1 MAYNPKYDDIIDRPH
16 HVSRSHPR
24 MPLSDRAFQFAPFA
38 ALSGYAD
45 TIRETQ
51 RLTERKIE
59 LDEGTIE
66 MLNRRY
72 RRLMDTLDSRPTVSI
87 TYFRPDERKEG
98 GAYLTV
104 TGVVRKL
111 DPAARRI
118 IMQDGTVIPTAE
130 ISAMEG
136 EIFSDMDD
144 CLENQQGVPFFGNA
158 LLLYQITVIS
168 TPFCPLPHRTEART
182 GRS

>member
-16 HVSRSHPR
+16 HVSHSHPR
-24 MPLSDRAFQFAPFA
+24 MPLSDRAFQF
-38 ALSGYAD
+38 
-45 TIRETQ
+45 ETQ

-136 EIFSDMDD
+136 EIFSDMD
-144 CLENQQGVPFFGNA
+144 EW
-158 LLLYQITVIS
+158 
-168 TPFCPLPHRTEART
+168 
-182 GRS
+182 

>member
-51 RLTERKIE
+51 RLTERK
-59 LDEGTIE
+59 IE

-118 IMQDGTVIPTAE
+118 IMQDGTVIPAAE

-136 EIFSDMDD
+136 EIFSDMD
-144 CLENQQGVPFFGNA
+144 EW
-158 LLLYQITVIS
+158 
-168 TPFCPLPHRTEART
+168 
-182 GRS
+182 

>member
-1 MAYNPKYDDIIDRPH
+1 MAYNPKYDDIIDHPH

-51 RLTERKIE
+51 RLTERKIK
-59 LDEGTIE
+59 LNEGTIE

-104 TGVVRKL
+104 TGVVR
-111 DPAARRI
+111 
-118 IMQDGTVIPTAE
+118 
-130 ISAMEG
+130 
-136 EIFSDMDD
+136 
-144 CLENQQGVPFFGNA
+144 
-158 LLLYQITVIS
+158 
-168 TPFCPLPHRTEART
+168 
-182 GRS
+182 

>member
-1 MAYNPKYDDIIDRPH
+1 
-16 HVSRSHPR
+16 

-51 RLTERKIE
+51 RLN
-59 LDEGTIE
+59 EGTIE

-87 TYFRPDERKEG
+87 TYFRPDECKEG

-118 IMQDGTVIPTAE
+118 IMQDGTVIPAAE

-136 EIFSDMDD
+136 EIFSDMD
-144 CLENQQGVPFFGNA
+144 EW
-158 LLLYQITVIS
+158 
-168 TPFCPLPHRTEART
+168 
-182 GRS
+182 

>member
-1 MAYNPKYDDIIDRPH
+1 MAYNPKYDDIIDHPH
-16 HVSRSHPR
+16 HVPRSHPR

-66 MLNRRY
+66 MLNRRC

-87 TYFRPDERKEG
+87 TYFKPDEPQG
-98 GAYLTV
+98 GRRVSDRDRRCAQA
-104 TGVVRKL
+104 R
-111 DPAARRI
+111 PRRAAASSCR
-118 IMQDGTVIPTAE
+118 TAP
-130 ISAMEG
+130 S
-136 EIFSDMDD
+136 S
-144 CLENQQGVPFFGNA
+144 PPPRSPPWRGN
-158 LLLYQITVIS
+158 LQRY
-168 TPFCPLPHRTEART
+168 
-182 GRS
+182 G

>member
-72 RRLMDTLDSRPTVSI
+72 RRPMRSTAVRPSASPTS
-87 TYFRPDERKEG
+87 
-98 GAYLTV
+98 
-104 TGVVRKL
+104 
-111 DPAARRI
+111 DPTSARRAARI
-118 IMQDGTVIPTAE
+118 
-130 ISAMEG
+130 
-136 EIFSDMDD
+136 
-144 CLENQQGVPFFGNA
+144 
-158 LLLYQITVIS
+158 
-168 TPFCPLPHRTEART
+168 
-182 GRS
+182 